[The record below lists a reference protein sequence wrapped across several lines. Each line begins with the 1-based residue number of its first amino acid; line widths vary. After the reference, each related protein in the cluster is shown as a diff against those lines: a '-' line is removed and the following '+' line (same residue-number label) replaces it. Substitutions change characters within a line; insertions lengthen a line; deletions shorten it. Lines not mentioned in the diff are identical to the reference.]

1 MGLIIF
7 LIIFG
12 LLDWLLMCNMLH
24 FFFLKCRNVL
34 LLKHIETFRKFSMII
49 LKTSLIF
56 LEILSCS
63 NFDLFSTILHPIRHP
78 NKGHKSCSGVFFEGH
93 EGQFLKNNPNNLIN
107 KSFIKLPHDQIF
119 HLSTIQISDPWSSRL
134 LPTTNLIPDR
144 GVSILRKLTSCRKM
158 TSRVFPVTSQ
168 LAEVTFLSVTFLLVL
183 SDVVVSSLFV
193 SEARFQ
199 CCFWKRLTNLLFI

>member
-7 LIIFG
+7 LITFG

-24 FFFLKCRNVL
+24 LFFLKCRNVL

-78 NKGHKSCSGVFFEGH
+78 YKVHKSWSGVFFEGH

-107 KSFIKLPHDQIF
+107 KSFNPSNFPMIKYFIFLQIRFLIHDLQDF
-119 HLSTIQISDPWSSRL
+119 
-134 LPTTNLIPDR
+134 
-144 GVSILRKLTSCRKM
+144 
-158 TSRVFPVTSQ
+158 
-168 LAEVTFLSVTFLLVL
+168 
-183 SDVVVSSLFV
+183 
-193 SEARFQ
+193 FQ
-199 CCFWKRLTNLLFI
+199 QRI